1 MNFTITFIL
10 VLIAVIVILGA
21 IVYVLAKTIKAN
33 KKEIANLNSRLGSA
47 KINIEQLSE
56 YIDKLMKIKSDEK
69 SVSQKI
75 KEAKKDE
82 EVFDIISDIV
92 GANNNRVQNNESN

>member
-75 KEAKKDE
+75 KEAKNDE
-82 EVFDIISDIV
+82 EVNEIIADIIN
-92 GANNNRVQNNESN
+92 ANNNRV